1 MIWKLLKVAEKN
13 FQGLKGYLLLP
24 DVYMGKKFVDGIMV
38 NEKIESERMAA

>member
-24 DVYMGKKFVDGIMV
+24 DVYVGKKFINGIML
-38 NEKIESERMAA
+38 NEKMGSERKAA